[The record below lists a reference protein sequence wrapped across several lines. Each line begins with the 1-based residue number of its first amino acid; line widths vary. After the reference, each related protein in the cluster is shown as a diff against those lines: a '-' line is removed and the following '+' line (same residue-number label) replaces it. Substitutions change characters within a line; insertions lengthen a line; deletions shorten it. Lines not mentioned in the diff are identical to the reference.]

1 MDTLESFDIQAL
13 AENAQ
18 AFIALYGL
26 KIIAAILIF
35 VIGRWVT
42 KLVTSGV
49 RRAMESREVDPTLVG
64 FTSALVQ
71 YALLAFVIIAAL
83 GELGIQTASFIAIL
97 GAAGLAVGLALQ
109 GSLSN
114 FAAGVL
120 IILFRPFKSGD
131 FIDAGG
137 AMGIVE
143 QIHVFHTKMRS
154 ADNKAIIVP
163 NSSIMGGNITNFSA
177 KETRRVD
184 LVIGVSYDAYIPDAK
199 KLLRE
204 VVESDERVLEDPAV
218 FVAVTE
224 LADSSVNFT
233 IRAWVNSADWWP
245 TLCDLTENIKLKL
258 DEAGIGI
265 PYPQMDVHIAKE
277 AS

>member
-1 MDTLESFDIQAL
+1 MDALESFDIQAL

>member
-1 MDTLESFDIQAL
+1 M
-13 AENAQ
+13 
-18 AFIALYGL
+18 
-26 KIIAAILIF
+26 
-35 VIGRWVT
+35 
-42 KLVTSGV
+42 
-49 RRAMESREVDPTLVG
+49 
-64 FTSALVQ
+64 
-71 YALLAFVIIAAL
+71 IIAAL

>member
-1 MDTLESFDIQAL
+1 MDALESIDIQAL

-18 AFIALYGL
+18 AFIVLYGL
-26 KIIAAILIF
+26 KVIGAILIF
-35 VIGRWVT
+35 VIGRWMA

-49 RRAMESREVDPTLVG
+49 RKAMESRQVDPTLIG
-64 FTSALVQ
+64 FTTGLVQ

-83 GELGIQTASFIAIL
+83 GELGIQTASLIAIL

-120 IILFRPFKSGD
+120 IILFRPFRSGD

-137 AMGIVE
+137 ALGIVE

-177 KETRRVD
+177 KDTRRVD
-184 LVIGVSYDAYIPDAK
+184 LVIGVSYDAYIPEAK
-199 KLLRE
+199 QLLRG
-204 VVESDERVLEDPAV
+204 VVEADERVLKDPEV

-277 AS
+277 SS